1 MLTYNVSIH
10 SLSKAAVMAAIQQQ
24 HHLGKFP
31 EETVTPKVRAHER
44 LILAEVFGY
53 YGLLGAAAITT
64 IFLH

>member
-1 MLTYNVSIH
+1 VLTYDVSTH
-10 SLSKAAVMAAIQQQ
+10 SLEKAAVMAAVQQ

-31 EETVTPKVRAHER
+31 EESVAPKARAHER

>member
-1 MLTYNVSIH
+1 M
-10 SLSKAAVMAAIQQQ
+10 AAVQQ

-31 EETVTPKVRAHER
+31 EESVAPKARAHER